1 MHAQHFLIAE
11 RERTIYDNCCFDI
24 GSFRAIRLI
33 TKGVYTRVTH
43 LHIAVPTITRSL
55 RYA

>member
-11 RERTIYDNCCFDI
+11 RERSIYDSCRFDI
-24 GSFRAIRLI
+24 GRSRARRLI
-33 TKGVYTRVTH
+33 TKYVYTPVTH
-43 LHIAVPTITRSL
+43 LHIAVPTIIRSL